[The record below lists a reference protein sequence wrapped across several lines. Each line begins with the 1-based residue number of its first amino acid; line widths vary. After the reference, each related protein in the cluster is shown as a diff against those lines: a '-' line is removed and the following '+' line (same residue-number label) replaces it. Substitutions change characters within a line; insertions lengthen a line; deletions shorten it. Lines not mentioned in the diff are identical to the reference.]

1 MPFSNA
7 SCVCEWCKAVNLNW
21 VCIADNN
28 PLNLFLSRHK
38 TSALPFPARSQIR
51 KTSRGSIQQKKKG
64 EKNLRGLESQHSEG
78 LVSAV
83 ERFVSKTTT
92 KTTLKFKL
100 VPQQLYYGANQLLS
114 QSNNTLLCWNT
125 RQWNMY
131 FEDSSASV
139 QQLTGNLSQM
149 LTGIL
154 PWIKIKLAV
163 KSMAERQQPV
173 ALFCCCTTG

>member
-1 MPFSNA
+1 M
-7 SCVCEWCKAVNLNW
+7 K
-21 VCIADNN
+21 
-28 PLNLFLSRHK
+28 PLLCLFLPGAKSGKHPVGRYN
-38 TSALPFPARSQIR
+38 R
-51 KTSRGSIQQKKKG
+51 KKRGKKLYQ
-64 EKNLRGLESQHSEG
+64 LRGLESQHSGG
-78 LVSAV
+78 LVSAM

-114 QSNNTLLCWNT
+114 QPNNTLLCWNT

-139 QQLTGNLSQM
+139 QQLTGKLSQM

-173 ALFCCCTTG
+173 ALFCCCRTG